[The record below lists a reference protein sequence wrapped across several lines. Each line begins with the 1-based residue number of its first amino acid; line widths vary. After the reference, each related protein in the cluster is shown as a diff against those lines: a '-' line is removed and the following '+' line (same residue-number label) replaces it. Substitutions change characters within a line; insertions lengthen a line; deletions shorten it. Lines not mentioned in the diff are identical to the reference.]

1 MKHKPDD
8 PWLIQKLFQFEFKV
22 VWVLCGKRENVWH
35 QYVPDES
42 NTDEIQWNQTM
53 KYLPSW
59 EYCRRV
65 VSYQTLFVIQYDQ
78 YESCL

>member
-1 MKHKPDD
+1 MKDKPDD

-22 VWVLCGKRENVWH
+22 VILFEFCGKRENVWH

-42 NTDEIQWNQTM
+42 NPDEIQWNQTM

-59 EYCRRV
+59 ENFSRV
-65 VSYQTLFVIQYDQ
+65 VS
-78 YESCL
+78 